1 MNKKTD
7 EEEFFLNLREK
18 ADDEI
23 KAVLEE
29 LYKEEHKISYRRRIL
44 HGRIDILKAELIS
57 RLRDNFK
64 KNRLKEIDIDS
75 LVKILSKPSPFIP
88 DLDLLDEQ

>member
-1 MNKKTD
+1 MSKKTN
-7 EEEFFLNLREK
+7 EEEFFLTLREK
-18 ADDEI
+18 TDNEI
-23 KAVLEE
+23 KAVLEG
-29 LYKEEHKISYRRRIL
+29 LYKEERKISYRRRIL

-75 LVKILSKPSPFIP
+75 LVKILSKPSPFVT
-88 DLDLLDEQ
+88 DLDFLDE